1 MDPHKNRIGNCESC
15 LKMRFL
21 VQIPEKRENANSN
34 AKSFKN
40 AKKNASIS
48 GKGLLAGAKHM
59 WECEKLYRPHRN
71 PYVTTTTS
79 TTCSTLCTCMSRS
92 YMYRY
97 MYIGGFSFNRTT
109 PLRT

>member
-1 MDPHKNRIGNCESC
+1 MEVTVATFTRNSGDPVVFARAG
-15 LKMRFL
+15 
-21 VQIPEKRENANSN
+21 
-34 AKSFKN
+34 
-40 AKKNASIS
+40 
-48 GKGLLAGAKHM
+48 LAGAKYM

-71 PYVTTTTS
+71 PYVTTTS

-109 PLRT
+109 PLST